1 MMSSPDKSP
10 GSHSPILP
18 LSLSL
23 GTVLL
28 ILAIIGSRAECRSL
42 TAKQVLEKA
51 GRHYD
56 AVKDYTVDAK
66 LTVESPS
73 MHVPEMKIKV
83 FYKKP
88 DKVHV
93 ESKDGF
99 AMLPKQGAL
108 VGNPLRDMAA
118 GSDLSVE
125 RSERVSG
132 DDCYVIKGAF
142 QHEGRSAQATVWI
155 DKRNF
160 LVRRMSA
167 NPEWGPSVSARLW
180 YMKVGNKYWLPRT
193 TEATISL
200 PPMPDENPEAER
212 KPRGPT
218 VVKLSFANY
227 RVNTG
232 LADKIFHK
240 QEGSK

>member
-1 MMSSPDKSP
+1 LRIADLGLRRRS
-10 GSHSPILP
+10 GAP
-18 LSLSL
+18 LVLL
-23 GTVLL
+23 TVLMMAGPL
-28 ILAIIGSRAECRSL
+28 GAGSL
-42 TAKQVLEKA
+42 TAKQILERA

-56 AVKDYTVDAK
+56 AVRDYTVDAK
-66 LTVESPS
+66 LTVDSPS

-93 ESKDGF
+93 ESRDGF

-118 GSDLSVE
+118 GSDLSVA

-132 DDCYVIKGAF
+132 DDCYVIKGTF
-142 QHEGRSAQATVWI
+142 EHEERSAQATVWI
-155 DKRNF
+155 DMRYF
-160 LVRRMSA
+160 LVRRMSV

-180 YMKVGNKYWLPRT
+180 YVKVGNKYWLPRT
-193 TEATISL
+193 TEATVSL

-218 VVKLSFANY
+218 IVKLTFANY

-232 LADKIFHK
+232 LNDKIFHK

>member
-1 MMSSPDKSP
+1 MISDCGFRIP
-10 GSHSPILP
+10 GYRRRLP
-18 LSLSL
+18 VPLVLL
-23 GTVLL
+23 TVLM
-28 ILAIIGSRAECRSL
+28 LAGPLGAGNL

-51 GRHYD
+51 GRNYD
-56 AVKDYTVDAK
+56 AVRDYTVDAK
-66 LTVESPS
+66 LTVDSPS

-88 DKVHV
+88 NKVHV

-99 AMLPKQGAL
+99 AMLPRQGAL

-132 DDCYVIKGAF
+132 DDCYVIKGTF
-142 QHEGRSAQATVWI
+142 QHEERSAQATVWI
-155 DKRNF
+155 DKRYF
-160 LVRRMSA
+160 LARRMSV
-167 NPEWGPSVSARLW
+167 NPEWGPSVSAKLW
-180 YMKVGNKYWLPRT
+180 YMKVGNKYWLPRR

-200 PPMPDENPEAER
+200 PPMPDENPDAER

-218 VVKLSFANY
+218 IVKLSFANY

-232 LADKIFHK
+232 LNDKVFQK
-240 QEGSK
+240 QEGSR